1 MASQPTSVRAAT
13 ALTADRLRWR
23 CDPQSLGFDSTDNLT
38 PLQGTVGQQR
48 GVDAITFGLAVDQD
62 GFNVFV
68 AGPPGSGRTTTVQA
82 LVNAAASKR
91 PAPSDWC
98 YLYNFDEPSTPHAVE
113 LPTSRG
119 PQLAADLEELIAGF
133 RRDIPRVFESD
144 RYQQQRAELAQEV
157 QTHREQL
164 LDQVRSH
171 AQRLGFDLQL
181 NPMGIATIP
190 LLEPGKPLTPE
201 AFELLPD
208 SKKAEIRAKGQD
220 VSRAADETLVAIR
233 RLEREAHGRLN
244 ALDQE
249 AMAFAIGHLLDG
261 LRAKYSELPA
271 ILHHLENVQSDL
283 VAHVDD
289 FRSPDTDST
298 AGPPA
303 EDARERAYTRY
314 RANPIIS
321 HTSDS
326 GAPVAFEPNP
336 TYYNLLGRIDYRAAM
351 GGMQTDYRLIRPGAL
366 HRANGGYLILQ
377 ARDVLASPFAWDGL
391 KRALRDG
398 ELRIENIGEQ
408 VTPAPTAT
416 LKPMSIPLHVKV
428 ILIGDVQTYMVLFG
442 MDPDFQR
449 LFKVKAQFAP
459 YMDRSTD
466 AIQAYAA
473 FIASRT
479 RGCGLLPFTSSAVA
493 RVVEHGARLAEHQ
506 DRLATRFQGIQ
517 ELLVESDH
525 EARKSGAARATA
537 DHVDAAL
544 VAHDRR
550 LSLFEDQLEKEIEE
564 GTLAIDTHA
573 QVVGQ
578 VNGLSVMDSG
588 DYAFARPSRIT
599 ARVGPGEEGVVDI
612 EREIQ
617 QSGPSHTKG
626 ILILSGYLLEQYA
639 QDTPLALSARV
650 TFEQVYGPVDGDSA
664 SSAELY
670 ALMSD
675 LAGLPVRQGIA
686 VTGSVN
692 QHGEVQAI
700 GAVTTKIEGFF
711 AVCKAQGL
719 DGTQG
724 VVIPATNVRHLMVK
738 PEVLQAVADG
748 IFNVW
753 AVRTIDEGIEIL
765 TGVPA
770 GQRNA
775 DGSFPEHTV
784 HARVQERLHHLAA
797 SLIRFRYRSFG
808 LRRPSD
814 GPTD

>member
-1 MASQPTSVRAAT
+1 M
-13 ALTADRLRWR
+13 
-23 CDPQSLGFDSTDNLT
+23 
-38 PLQGTVGQQR
+38 
-48 GVDAITFGLAVDQD
+48 
-62 GFNVFV
+62 
-68 AGPPGSGRTTTVQA
+68 
-82 LVNAAASKR
+82 
-91 PAPSDWC
+91 
-98 YLYNFDEPSTPHAVE
+98 
-113 LPTSRG
+113 
-119 PQLAADLEELIAGF
+119 
-133 RRDIPRVFESD
+133 
-144 RYQQQRAELAQEV
+144 
-157 QTHREQL
+157 
-164 LDQVRSH
+164 
-171 AQRLGFDLQL
+171 
-181 NPMGIATIP
+181 
-190 LLEPGKPLTPE
+190 
-201 AFELLPD
+201 
-208 SKKAEIRAKGQD
+208 
-220 VSRAADETLVAIR
+220 
-233 RLEREAHGRLN
+233 
-244 ALDQE
+244 
-249 AMAFAIGHLLDG
+249 
-261 LRAKYSELPA
+261 
-271 ILHHLENVQSDL
+271 
-283 VAHVDD
+283 
-289 FRSPDTDST
+289 
-298 AGPPA
+298 
-303 EDARERAYTRY
+303 
-314 RANPIIS
+314 
-321 HTSDS
+321 
-326 GAPVAFEPNP
+326 
-336 TYYNLLGRIDYRAAM
+336 
-351 GGMQTDYRLIRPGAL
+351 
-366 HRANGGYLILQ
+366 
-377 ARDVLASPFAWDGL
+377 
-391 KRALRDG
+391 RDG

-550 LSLFEDQLEKEIEE
+550 LSLFEDQLQKEIEE

-664 SSAELY
+664 SSAELC

-692 QHGEVQAI
+692 QHGQVQAI

-724 VVIPATNVRHLMVK
+724 VIIPATNVRHLMVK
-738 PEVLQAVADG
+738 PEVLQAVAHG
-748 IFNVW
+748 MFNVW

-765 TGVPA
+765 TGAPA
-770 GQRNA
+770 GQRSA

-784 HARVQERLHHLAA
+784 HARVQERLHTLAA
-797 SLIRFRYRSFG
+797 SLIRFRYRSVG
-808 LRRPSD
+808 LQRPSD
-814 GPTD
+814 GPTE